1 VIQCPNC
8 GAQNQDGTL
17 FCDQCLVDLAGV
29 EPGAGAPPAD
39 ASGSEVQPL
48 ESGMSMESSS
58 MSMEA
63 SIEASEFSMEAT
75 MPSTGG
81 SMDAPP
87 ADAGLMLDAPPMDA
101 PVGDIGLDLE
111 VQPTTGTSGMPSG
124 APPASS
130 VGLDQPMTP
139 GTSGFVLS
147 GESAPAP
154 TGGSA
159 DGGLDAG
166 LEMMPGSDL
175 DVAMG
180 SPPGSPSASQMGATS
195 PSKLGLA
202 AVPTPSQLAG
212 APPMSPSKLGA
223 GAPSPSQLGAPL
235 STSKLGAPV
244 SPSKLGAPGGPTP
257 SQLAAAPPP
266 LPATPSQTVARLSPI
281 AVAKLVVIRGLKTA
295 VEYPVYEGQNFIGRF
310 DEKPVDIDIT
320 EQEESEKPRASRQ
333 HACIA
338 WETTGL
344 TIEDLNS
351 SNGTF
356 VNRVRVTAGE
366 KKALRNG
373 DYIQTGNV
381 LFQIKV

>member
-1 VIQCPNC
+1 MIQCPNC

-17 FCDQCLVDLAGV
+17 FCDQCLVDLAAVQPSMG
-29 EPGAGAPPAD
+29 GDAPSAD

-48 ESGMSMESSS
+48 ESTGSMSMESSS

-63 SIEASEFSMEAT
+63 SIEASEFSVEET
-75 MPSTGG
+75 MQV
-81 SMDAPP
+81 
-87 ADAGLMLDAPPMDA
+87 DAPPMDA
-101 PVGDIGLDLE
+101 PPLGDDLGLGFD
-111 VQPTTGTSGMPSG
+111 VPQTTGTSGMPSG
-124 APPASS
+124 APPASA
-130 VGLDQPMTP
+130 VGLDMPPAP

-154 TGGSA
+154 TGSTGTS
-159 DGGLDAG
+159 GLEGLD
-166 LEMMPGSDL
+166 MMPGSDL

-180 SPPGSPSASQMGATS
+180 TAPGTSPSQLGAPPMS
-195 PSKLGLA
+195 PSKLGAPPVSPSKLGA
-202 AVPTPSQLAG
+202 GALPSPSQLAG
-212 APPMSPSKLGA
+212 APPMSPSKLGM
-223 GAPSPSQLGAPL
+223 GAFPSPSQLGAPL
-235 STSKLGAPV
+235 S
-244 SPSKLGAPGGPTP
+244 PSKLGAPAGPTP

-266 LPATPSQTVARLSPI
+266 LPSVPSQTVARLSPI
-281 AVAKLVVIRGLKTA
+281 AVAKLVVVRGLKTA

-320 EQEESEKPRASRQ
+320 EQEDSEKPRASRQ

-344 TIEDLNS
+344 TIEDLSS

-356 VNRVRVTAGE
+356 VNRVRVSPGE